1 MYPSMKAELAA
12 RDGDLRLCL
21 LLGIAAWFLFLDHV
35 PHNAVSLLTMRNFGF
50 SGAVDLFVFVGG
62 YTAAILYGR
71 MMLERG
77 FVVTATR
84 VFKRLWQL
92 YAAYIVLFVIYIN
105 LIGYVARQSAAPA
118 LIGEF
123 NITGIVDHTVR
134 TLIHGLLLRA
144 KPLNLDVL
152 QLFIVLMA
160 VFPFVLLGM
169 VRRPNVTVV
178 ASMGLYVAARQ
189 FDWNLSAFPDGHWY
203 LNPFCWQLLFVLGAW
218 LALCGPNQIRALHKF
233 QEFAVLRAAAW
244 LYLLLAL
251 AVTVAGKFP
260 QAAIVPNVLLDF
272 FGPNDRENLAPHRV
286 LHFLALTFLFTYM
299 VPRDWYVLRW
309 QTLQPAIKCGQEWL
323 SVFCA
328 GVFLSF
334 AGHLVLITGPDSL
347 AMQVL
352 VSFVGILIMTCVAY
366 YVSWSKRQDQ
376 KPAFRA
382 RPLPEESR
390 FVPALFPESPTLIS
404 QSTGNAP
411 FNRTSLSAN
420 MAASSRPSADAAT
433 AQLKMR

>member
-1 MYPSMKAELAA
+1 MKTELAA

-35 PHNAVSLLTMRNFGF
+35 PHNVVSQLTMRNFGF
-50 SGAVDLFVFVGG
+50 SGATDLFVFVGG

-105 LIGYVARQSAAPA
+105 LIGYVAGQSAATA

-123 NITGIVDHTVR
+123 NVTGIVDHTIR

-160 VFPFVLLGM
+160 GFPFVLFGM
-169 VRRPNVTVV
+169 FRRPNLTVA
-178 ASMGLYVAARQ
+178 ASISLYLAARQ
-189 FDWNLSAFPDGHWY
+189 FDWNLSSFPDGRWY

-218 LALCGPNQIRALHKF
+218 LAVSSARQIRTLRTL
-233 QEFAVLRAAAW
+233 QELPLLRAAAW
-244 LYLLLAL
+244 LYLLFAL
-251 AVTVAGKFP
+251 AVTVAGKFSLP
-260 QAAIVPNVLLDF
+260 GVVPDLLREVFVL
-272 FGPNDRENLAPHRV
+272 NDRENLAPQRV
-286 LHFLALTFLFTYM
+286 LHILALAFLFTYM
-299 VPRDWYVLRW
+299 VPRDWSGFRW
-309 QTLQPAIKCGQEWL
+309 QTLQPVIKCGQEWL
-323 SVFCA
+323 AVFCA

-347 AMQVL
+347 AMHVL
-352 VSFVGILIMTCVAY
+352 VSFAGISIMTGVAY
-366 YVSWSKRQDQ
+366 YVSWSKQQDH
-376 KPAFRA
+376 KPAFR
-382 RPLPEESR
+382 PQPITGLPEEGR
-390 FVPALFPESPTLIS
+390 LA
-404 QSTGNAP
+404 
-411 FNRTSLSAN
+411 
-420 MAASSRPSADAAT
+420 
-433 AQLKMR
+433 K

>member
-1 MYPSMKAELAA
+1 MKAELAA
-12 RDGDLRLCL
+12 RDGDLRLCF
-21 LLGIAAWFLFLDHV
+21 LLGIAAWFLFLDHIPQNV
-35 PHNAVSLLTMRNFGF
+35 VSLLTMRNFGF
-50 SGAVDLFVFVGG
+50 SGATDLFVFVGG

-84 VFKRLWQL
+84 IFKRLWQL

-123 NITGIVDHTVR
+123 NVTGIVDHTIR

-160 VFPFVLLGM
+160 VFPLVLLGM
-169 VRRPNVTVV
+169 VRRPNVTVA
-178 ASMGLYVAARQ
+178 ASTSLYFAARQ
-189 FDWNLSAFPDGHWY
+189 LDWNLSAFPDGHWY

-218 LALCGPNQIRALHKF
+218 LALSGPNQIRAVHRL
-233 QEFAVLRAAAW
+233 QEFTILRAAAW
-244 LYLLLAL
+244 LYLFLAL

-260 QAAIVPNVLLDF
+260 QAAIVPDLLRDV

-286 LHFLALTFLFTYM
+286 LHFLAMAFLFTWM
-299 VPRDWYVLRW
+299 MPRDWSGFRW
-309 QTLQPAIKCGQEWL
+309 QTLQPVIKCGQEWL
-323 SVFCA
+323 AVFCA

-347 AMQVL
+347 AMHVL
-352 VSFVGILIMTCVAY
+352 VSIAGISIMTGVAY
-366 YVSWSKRQDQ
+366 YVSWSKRQDH
-376 KPAFRA
+376 KPAFRTPA
-382 RPLPEESR
+382 IAGLPEEGR
-390 FVPALFPESPTLIS
+390 FA
-404 QSTGNAP
+404 
-411 FNRTSLSAN
+411 
-420 MAASSRPSADAAT
+420 
-433 AQLKMR
+433 K